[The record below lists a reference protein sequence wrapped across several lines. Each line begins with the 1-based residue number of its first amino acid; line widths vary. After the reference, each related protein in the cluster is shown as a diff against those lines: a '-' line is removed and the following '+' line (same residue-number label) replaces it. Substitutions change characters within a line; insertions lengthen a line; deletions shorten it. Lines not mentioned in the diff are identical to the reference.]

1 MADPVVEDI
10 LTDVHR
16 KGIKPFQTGMW
27 GFGFDLEKDKLE
39 AFQAVKAKLESRN
52 YEAVQI
58 GEVADEDLLLG
69 SLKKAV
75 PCNSVK
81 LEFALKELDEILSKV
96 NSRIN
101 QFAFL
106 QHETTEMLEIDN
118 EIKDQLLNSVGIE
131 NTKTGETFRRKGG
144 VFERVSG
151 FFSKKGK

>member
-1 MADPVVEDI
+1 M
-10 LTDVHR
+10 
-16 KGIKPFQTGMW
+16 
-27 GFGFDLEKDKLE
+27 
-39 AFQAVKAKLESRN
+39 
-52 YEAVQI
+52 
-58 GEVADEDLLLG
+58 
-69 SLKKAV
+69 
-75 PCNSVK
+75 K

-106 QHETTEMLEIDN
+106 QHETTEMLKIDN
-118 EIKDQLLNSVGIE
+118 EVKDQLLNSVGIE